1 MSDFTKQFN
10 LLYVVVHSMYFPL
23 TKENIGEGKYL
34 VLILFMNK
42 TTNPLVIGLLIAT
55 EVIFISMKFVLCL
68 SLTFRWHVIPVKN
81 KQMLSCFGFGS
92 CKFIQKG
99 KLAALW
105 CQKEDFWKREFSVIK
120 VVCWFA
126 AWWEDL
132 LPLTWCS
139 YCYVHQLLFMFLHL
153 RWFIF
158 TAILYWFIS
167 VKVFYHYL

>member
-42 TTNPLVIGLLIAT
+42 TTKPLVIGLLIAT

-99 KLAALW
+99 KLPALMS
-105 CQKEDFWKREFSVIK
+105 KGGFLEKRIQCYKSGMLI
-120 VVCWFA
+120 CS
-126 AWWEDL
+126 L
-132 LPLTWCS
+132 LRGRVAFDMMFLLLCS
-139 YCYVHQLLFMFLHL
+139 SLLFMFLHL